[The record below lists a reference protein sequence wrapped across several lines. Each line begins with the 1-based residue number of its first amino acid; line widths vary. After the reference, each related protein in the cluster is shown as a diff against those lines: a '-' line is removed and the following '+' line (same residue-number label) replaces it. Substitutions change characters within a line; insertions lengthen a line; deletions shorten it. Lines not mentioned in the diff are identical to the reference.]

1 MIVVAIAL
9 CVAQPASAQLGGL
22 VNKAKKAVKE
32 KVTKTVEKSVDDA
45 KKKAVETGKSAVN
58 VPDGVANA
66 AGIASPE
73 DEEAAFFNAL
83 QAANDK
89 AYGQEPL
96 GDEVEVW
103 FISDKQE
110 NIWGT
115 WNRKENKFFRKN
127 SDGSSI
133 TLTLGDDNN
142 IYNGSGKVIGSA
154 ANNTL
159 TYVRSDQKITFDLE
173 KRWIYDN
180 GKPIGVLS
188 AGTVKDKP
196 ALEFHSYRQRTPFVF
211 KGWIERYMK
220 EDLRL
225 PLWVVYCYY
234 FDTNR
239 QAKALEGSLAFQRE
253 LENKQISQSRKLK
266 PWMQNELVQF
276 IKKNGYHKLNGKE
289 GKILWMEMG
298 DNGWKMFRKDDIWK
312 TLATRGLMVDVLVK
326 FDDCYEES
334 RFYLEQDFKGGNE
347 GDDSSY
353 GPLYISRKWK
363 KLPDPLYR

>member
-22 VNKAKKAVKE
+22 GKLAKKAKE

-45 KKKAVETGKSAVN
+45 KKKV
-58 VPDGVANA
+58 
-66 AGIASPE
+66 
-73 DEEAAFFNAL
+73 EEAAFFDAL

-103 FISDKQE
+103 FISDKEE

-159 TYVRSDQKITFDLE
+159 TYVRSD
-173 KRWIYDN
+173 
-180 GKPIGVLS
+180 
-188 AGTVKDKP
+188 
-196 ALEFHSYRQRTPFVF
+196 
-211 KGWIERYMK
+211 
-220 EDLRL
+220 
-225 PLWVVYCYY
+225 
-234 FDTNR
+234 
-239 QAKALEGSLAFQRE
+239 
-253 LENKQISQSRKLK
+253 
-266 PWMQNELVQF
+266 
-276 IKKNGYHKLNGKE
+276 
-289 GKILWMEMG
+289 
-298 DNGWKMFRKDDIWK
+298 
-312 TLATRGLMVDVLVK
+312 
-326 FDDCYEES
+326 
-334 RFYLEQDFKGGNE
+334 
-347 GDDSSY
+347 
-353 GPLYISRKWK
+353 
-363 KLPDPLYR
+363 